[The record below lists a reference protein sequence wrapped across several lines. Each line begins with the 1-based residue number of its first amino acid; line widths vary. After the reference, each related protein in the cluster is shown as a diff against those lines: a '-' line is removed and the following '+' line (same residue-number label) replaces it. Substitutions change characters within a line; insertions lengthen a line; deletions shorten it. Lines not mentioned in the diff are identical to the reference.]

1 MQKKFLFLS
10 FIEGAAVMAAEL
22 CGARLLAPVFGSS
35 LYVWA
40 SVMGITLAALAG
52 GYFYGGWLSE
62 KNSNGKHLYRIM
74 LVASLLIVVMPVIS
88 VYILPYISYLPFLM
102 SVVIG
107 TVLLLFFPVFLLGAA
122 SPLFVALQTS
132 QNQSPGKV
140 SGMVY
145 AISTAGGIAATFLS
159 GFLLIPSLGLTISL
173 IIFGSLL
180 FISTFIVFRNIKFAS
195 AIFFVA
201 FVLMDVRL
209 LANEGQQ
216 ILRSEGIMGSLE
228 VLKENR
234 NGKEILLLKVNS
246 IVQSEMDMQS
256 KASVSEYVRL
266 LDNMIHKADEP
277 RNALVLGLGGGL
289 TSDLLVRKNY
299 RVTGVEFDQ
308 RIINAAQRYFFL
320 DNSVECMCEDARYY
334 INHCDKKFSLVLFD
348 VFKAEEQPDHVLTIE
363 SLERLKE
370 NLDPNA
376 TIYVNWHGYVSGNE
390 GRGTSVLYNTLVKAG
405 FKVMVNSFSDDEAHR
420 NIVFLASLSN
430 DPDFLVKENSNVA
443 SQDAFHSYPVVINRK
458 KDSEVN
464 TDDRPVLERYNAPA
478 NKAWRSNYLRYYQ
491 SAK

>member
-1 MQKKFLFLS
+1 MQKRFLFLS

-22 CGARLLAPVFGSS
+22 CGAKLLAPVFGSS

-62 KNSNGKHLYRIM
+62 KNNSAKNLFRIM
-74 LVASLLIVVMPVIS
+74 LAASLLIIAMPVLS
-88 VYILPYISYLPFLM
+88 VYILPYASYLPFLV

-122 SPLFVALQTS
+122 SPLFVALQTTRD
-132 QNQSPGKV
+132 QSAGKV
-140 SGMVY
+140 SGMIY
-145 AISTAGGIAATFLS
+145 AISTVGGIVATFLS
-159 GFLLIPSLGLTISL
+159 GFLLIPALGLTVSL

-180 FISTFIVFRNIKFAS
+180 FISTLVVFKNIRFTVT
-195 AIFFVA
+195 IFFVA

-209 LANEGQQ
+209 LGNAGPQ
-216 ILRSEGIMGSLE
+216 ILRSEGMMGNLE

-234 NGKEILLLKVNS
+234 NGKEILLLRVNS
-246 IVQSEMDMQS
+246 IVQSEMDVQS
-256 KASVSEYVRL
+256 KASVSEYVKL
-266 LDNMIHKADEP
+266 LDNMIPEAVES

-289 TSDLLVRKNY
+289 TSNLLVKKGY
-299 RVTGVEFDQ
+299 RVIGVEFDQ
-308 RIINAAQRYFFL
+308 RIIDAAKKYFFL
-320 DNSVECMCEDARYY
+320 DNSVKCVCEDARYY

-363 SLERLKE
+363 SLERLKK
-370 NLDPNA
+370 NLDA
-376 TIYVNWHGYVSGNE
+376 GALIYINWHGYASGNE
-390 GRGTSVLYNTLVKAG
+390 GKGTSVLYNTLVKAD
-405 FKVMVNSFSDDEAHR
+405 FKVMVSSFSDDEAHR
-420 NIVFLASLSN
+420 NIVFLAALN
-430 DPDFLVKENSNVA
+430 DLKEDEAA
-443 SQDAFHSYPVVINRK
+443 SKYAFRSYPAIINGK
-458 KDSEVN
+458 KDPEIN

-491 SAK
+491 SAQ